1 MYQLAYLCSMSAT
14 NSLMETT
21 TEARYQLRSIEL
33 TTTPE
38 GSEGTW
44 YRYVIIQ
51 GISEITGMR
60 PGTQAEVDYA
70 VRDMVERLNERSAG
84 KNTKKPKP
92 VVEKVT
98 PTNDTKLT

>member
-1 MYQLAYLCSMSAT
+1 
-14 NSLMETT
+14 
-21 TEARYQLRSIEL
+21 
-33 TTTPE
+33 
-38 GSEGTW
+38 
-44 YRYVIIQ
+44 
-51 GISEITGMR
+51 
-60 PGTQAEVDYA
+60 